1 MRHAFRLAL
10 AAGLVCLVACGRTP
24 DADDSAAPP
33 PARAAAPAAAGAPAA
48 AATPPPAAA
57 PGTPATPV
65 ASASAGNNA
74 GDAIADAYAC
84 DAGTRLTRQDDG
96 SFRAEIPGN
105 APIRLARIAG
115 SAPPVFTG
123 ASLYLR
129 IEGSGVAILSQ
140 GDRTNELRCAASHAP
155 A

>member
-1 MRHAFRLAL
+1 MLPALRLAV
-10 AAGLVCLVACGRTP
+10 AAGLLCLAACGRGPDPVEGASRSPAGSPP
-24 DADDSAAPP
+24 DAAASATDASPSP
-33 PARAAAPAAAGAPAA
+33 
-48 AATPPPAAA
+48 TSA
-57 PGTPATPV
+57 PG
-65 ASASAGNNA
+65 

-105 APIRLARIAG
+105 APVRLARIAG

-140 GDRTNELRCAASHAP
+140 GDRTNELRCATSNAP